1 MSWGVVSRDAALT
14 SWARVLSSDG
24 LGMTAPTLSPKA
36 GDKVGAPTTF
46 FLPTAAR
53 EGIYSPTLRGP
64 HFGGGV
70 MATIR
75 DLLINRTIH
84 YVQPDQTVFEAAG
97 YMVAC
102 KVGAVPVL
110 EGTSL
115 VGIFSE
121 RDIMSKVVT
130 QRLDPLTTRIG
141 EVMSTEI
148 RALAPESSCEDAMV
162 MMQTHG
168 VRHLPVCDGKT
179 LVGFLSLRDL
189 LRHTLDE
196 KSGEADMMRAYIQ
209 TSV

>member
-1 MSWGVVSRDAALT
+1 
-14 SWARVLSSDG
+14 
-24 LGMTAPTLSPKA
+24 
-36 GDKVGAPTTF
+36 
-46 FLPTAAR
+46 
-53 EGIYSPTLRGP
+53 
-64 HFGGGV
+64 

-84 YVQPDQTVFEAAG
+84 YVQPDQTVFEAAR
-97 YMVAC
+97 YMVAS

-130 QRLDPLTTRIG
+130 QRLDPGTTRIG

-148 RALAPESSCEDAMV
+148 RTLAPESSCEDAMV
-162 MMQTHG
+162 LMQTHG
-168 VRHLPVCDGKT
+168 VRHLPVCDDRT

>member
-1 MSWGVVSRDAALT
+1 
-14 SWARVLSSDG
+14 
-24 LGMTAPTLSPKA
+24 
-36 GDKVGAPTTF
+36 
-46 FLPTAAR
+46 
-53 EGIYSPTLRGP
+53 
-64 HFGGGV
+64 

-84 YVQPDQTVFEAAG
+84 YIQPEQTVLEAAR
-97 YMVAC
+97 YMVEC

-110 EGTSL
+110 DDTNL

-130 QRLDPLTTRIG
+130 GGLDPRTTRIAD
-141 EVMSTEI
+141 VMSTAV
-148 RALAPESSCEDAMV
+148 RTLAPESSCEDAMV
-162 MMQTHG
+162 LMQTHG
-168 VRHLPVCDGKT
+168 IRHLPVCDGTT

-189 LRHTLDE
+189 LRQTLEE